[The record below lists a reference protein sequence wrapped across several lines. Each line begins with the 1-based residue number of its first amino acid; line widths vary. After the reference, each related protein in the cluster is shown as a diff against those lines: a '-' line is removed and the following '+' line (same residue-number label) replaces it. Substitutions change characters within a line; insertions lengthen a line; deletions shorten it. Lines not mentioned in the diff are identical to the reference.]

1 MIVKKRL
8 VAIGILLISMS
19 VGLLFVFLRFRQS
32 MTLKIVDNY
41 KMAIWDRDK
50 IVVFDDYDLNDFK
63 AYITRKDNHIYF
75 KDSFSETESYST
87 AKTKDSP
94 DLKRYVSK
102 INKEDLSETFK
113 LAEGNDA
120 YALITDGDY
129 LYATAVFTD
138 RIEFYKYDHH
148 LDVVTNVTMKNGGQ
162 LNASQQFVIVND
174 YLYVL
179 VSSLDLSTQVPNTE
193 IWKMDKEFNLVDKY
207 NLDETS
213 AYMRM
218 VNVNDVLYILEKF
231 NGNNANGEYQ
241 SGNKVLVFD
250 LKNQQKDYIVI
261 PDKYPSHIHY
271 DIKNN
276 NLIIENDGF
285 YNDDYSFTTIN
296 LDNLEQGIVNLEGF
310 SKEQYSSPYFTC
322 KDNSYYFLFNN
333 ALVKYDISDNN
344 KTVINLE
351 KYKIS
356 DAHYLIV
363 K

>member
-1 MIVKKRL
+1 MKKRII
-8 VAIGILLISMS
+8 AIVVL
-19 VGLLFVFLRFRQS
+19 S
-32 MTLKIVDNY
+32 MTISACLFLVYLFFGQSKKLNAIDNY
-41 KMAIWDRDK
+41 KIAIWSRDK
-50 IVVFDDYDLNDFK
+50 IAVFDDYDLNDFK
-63 AYITRKDNHIYF
+63 GYIARKENHIYF
-75 KDSFSETESYST
+75 KDSFSETDSYST

-102 INKEDLSETFK
+102 INKDDLSETFK

-120 YALITDGDY
+120 YASITDGNY
-129 LYATAVFTD
+129 LYTTAVFTD

-148 LDVVTNVTMKNGGQ
+148 LDVVTNVTMKNDGQ
-162 LNASQQFVIVND
+162 LNASQQFVIVDD

-218 VNVNDVLYILEKF
+218 VNVNDILYIVEKF
-231 NGNNANGEYQ
+231 NGKNANGEYQ

-250 LKNQQKDYIVI
+250 LNNLQKDYIVI

-271 DIKNN
+271 DIKHNQ
-276 NLIIENDGF
+276 LIIENDGV
-285 YNDDYSFTTIN
+285 YNDDYSFTIIN
-296 LDNLEQGIVNLEGF
+296 LDTLEQEIVALEGF

-322 KDNSYYFLFNN
+322 KDNVYYFLFNN
-333 ALVKYDISDNN
+333 ALIKYDISDNN

-356 DAHYLIV
+356 DAHYVIV